1 MKWILL
7 IFGILV
13 VLASLLLLELML
25 VMPGA
30 PLHIKILDLTMGVS
44 GILCIIYGIKLFK
57 NE

>member
-7 IFGILV
+7 IFGILA
-13 VLASLLLLELML
+13 VLDSLLLLELMR

-30 PLHIKILDLTMGVS
+30 PLRIKILDLLMGVS
-44 GILCIIYGIKLFK
+44 GIMSIIYGIKLFK